1 MARRLPRALALA
13 ALALSPLADAYSNYS
28 SMDIDMMRAQLA
40 LMADRPKDCPPW

>member
-28 SMDIDMMRAQLA
+28 MDIDMMRAQLA